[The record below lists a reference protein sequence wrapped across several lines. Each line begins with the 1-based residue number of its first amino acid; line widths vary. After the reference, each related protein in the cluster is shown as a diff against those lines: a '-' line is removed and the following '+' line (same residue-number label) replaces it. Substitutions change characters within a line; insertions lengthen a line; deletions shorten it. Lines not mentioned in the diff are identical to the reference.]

1 MKIVFLDWL
10 TMGLDVSYTDL
21 KEFGDLHVFQTT
33 KPEECLARVK
43 YVDIIITNKVILD
56 KSLLE
61 HCNHLKLICLSA
73 TGMNNVDLEY
83 TKERGITVKNVADY
97 STDMVAQHTFA
108 MLFYLL
114 EHLQYYDNYVKSG
127 QYIQSPVFTHL
138 NRTFWELSGKRWG
151 IIGLG
156 NIGRKV
162 AKLAQAFGCEVVY
175 YSTSGNNFNTD
186 YQKLTLYELMCTSD
200 VVSIHAPLNKDTINL
215 IDYEK
220 LKSMKPTSYLI
231 NVGRGNIVNEA
242 DLVRALNENKLA
254 GAGVDVLS
262 VEPMKIDSS
271 LMSISNNEKLLV
283 TPHIAWASVE
293 ARRRLVQRIA
303 QNIRTF
309 LNK

>member
-10 TMGLDVSYTDL
+10 TMGLDVSYAEL
-21 KEFGDLHVFQTT
+21 NEFGDIQVFQTT
-33 KPEECLARVK
+33 LPEERLARVK
-43 YVDIIITNKVILD
+43 DVDIIITNKVILD

-61 HCNHLKLICLSA
+61 QCNHLKLICLSA

-83 TKERGITVKNVADY
+83 AKERGIPVKNVADY
-97 STDMVAQHTFA
+97 STDIVAQHTFA
-108 MLFYLL
+108 MLFWLL

-175 YSTSGNNFNTD
+175 YSTSGNNYNTD
-186 YQKLTLYELMCTSD
+186 YQKITLYELMCTSD
-200 VVSIHAPLNKDTINL
+200 VVSIHAPLNKDTTNL

-231 NVGRGNIVNEA
+231 NVGRGNIVNET

-254 GAGVDVLS
+254 GAGLDVLS
-262 VEPMKIDSS
+262 VEPMKIDSP
-271 LMSISNNEKLLV
+271 LMSINNKEKLLV

-309 LNK
+309 FNK